1 MMKKCIVTLLTMGVI
16 MISLIGCGT
25 NENNT
30 STSTNLTNG
39 NASTDEEMAADIDAD
54 DVEEVESEVAS
65 EPNQENNEN
74 SVEEEVLV
82 SSEDYSY
89 VNDEGYIV
97 FGRYEQDGDT
107 SNGPEPIEWILMGTT
122 GDRRYLISR
131 YVLDYMPLNSERV
144 TVNWDSCSLNNW
156 LINDFRN
163 AAFNE
168 DELGQLRKVY
178 CLGIRD
184 IKKYYQYDLYDDDYY
199 YGYCH
204 ELIAEATPYA
214 VSKGASNNTITE
226 DGYNQSFSSIYAP
239 EDCVG
244 LIGTGWWTCDVF
256 NEFSS
261 FVSGYGAVGTNS
273 NYLIYVDQNCGVR
286 PAIAIR

>member
-1 MMKKCIVTLLTMGVI
+1 MKKCIVSLLTMGVI
-16 MISLIGCGT
+16 MISLIGCG
-25 NENNT
+25 NSGNNT
-30 STSTNLTNG
+30 SITANETNSI
-39 NASTDEEMAADIDAD
+39 AETDTEMLEDS
-54 DVEEVESEVAS
+54 DVEENVIEELP
-65 EPNQENNEN
+65 EPEQ
-74 SVEEEVLV
+74 VEETESTSEEVV
-82 SSEDYSY
+82 PDSTKDFSY

-131 YVLDYMPLNSERV
+131 YVLDYMPMNSERENI
-144 TVNWDSCSLNNW
+144 NWDSCSLNTW
-156 LINDFRN
+156 LNNDFCD

-168 DELGQLRKVY
+168 DELEQLRKVY
-178 CLGIRD
+178 FLGIRD
-184 IKKYYQYDLYDDDYY
+184 IKKYYQYDLYNDDYY

-214 VSKGASNNTITE
+214 VSKGAFNITITE
-226 DGYNQSFSSIYAP
+226 DSYNQSFSSIYAP

-244 LIGTGWWTCDVF
+244 LIGTGWWTCDVS

-261 FVSGYGAVGTNS
+261 FVSECGAVGTNS